1 MIAMRKVILACS
13 VMVATLL
20 PMTAAHAAATEG
32 FEYQV
37 LSPELGTDSGKKI
50 EVAEFF
56 WYRCPH
62 CYHLEPGLNAWLK
75 KLPKDVVIR
84 RIPAVL
90 NESWAQMAKAYY
102 TMEALGVVEKYHDAL
117 FTAIHAQGLDLTKDA
132 ALFDWA
138 AKVGMDRQAFI
149 AAYQSF
155 GVQSKVLR
163 ANQLTR
169 DSKITGVPSFVVDGE
184 YVTSESMTGTEAGL
198 FKTLDELIAK
208 VRKDRKDHKHPG
220 K

>member
-1 MIAMRKVILACS
+1 MIGMRKAIVIFGLLLAG
-13 VMVATLL
+13 LL
-20 PMTAAHAAATEG
+20 PMTSASAAATEG
-32 FEYQV
+32 FDYQI
-37 LSPELGTDSGKKI
+37 LSPEMGTDSGKKI

-75 KLPKDVVIR
+75 KAPKDVALR

-90 NESWAQMAKAYY
+90 NDSWAQMAKAYY
-102 TMEALGVVEKYHDAL
+102 AMEALGVANKYHDTL
-117 FTAIHAQGLDLTKDA
+117 FNAIHVDNLDVSKDA
-132 ALFDWA
+132 VLFDWA
-138 AKVGMDRQAFI
+138 AKVGMNRKAFI
-149 AAYQSF
+149 SAYQSF

-169 DSKITGVPSFVVDGE
+169 DSKITGVPSFIVDGK
-184 YVTSESMTGTEAGL
+184 YVTSESMTGSEEAL
-198 FKTLDELIAK
+198 FKTLNELIVK
-208 VRKDRKDHKHPG
+208 VRKEHQHKT